1 MLEIIVYDYKIE
13 EKKKKRNEL
22 VLVVAAYMDSVTYCE
37 IINYNYEFFL
47 IFFFWF
53 FSCFFFFLIIN
64 LIKKLY
70 NKQNN

>member
-47 IFFFWF
+47 IFFFFGFSVVF
-53 FSCFFFFLIIN
+53 FSS
-64 LIKKLY
+64 
-70 NKQNN
+70 